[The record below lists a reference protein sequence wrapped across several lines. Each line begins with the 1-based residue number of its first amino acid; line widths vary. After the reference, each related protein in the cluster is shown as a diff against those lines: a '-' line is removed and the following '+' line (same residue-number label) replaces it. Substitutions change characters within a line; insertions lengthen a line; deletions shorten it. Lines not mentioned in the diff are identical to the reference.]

1 MRTVSWL
8 RTIRFWFAGGK
19 RRWFA
24 RKVKRLPAGGPLL
37 EVVSVGL
44 DVDMTRHLVFVA
56 DSPRGLLILQ
66 DTTE

>member
-1 MRTVSWL
+1 
-8 RTIRFWFAGGK
+8 
-19 RRWFA
+19 
-24 RKVKRLPAGGPLL
+24 
-37 EVVSVGL
+37 VGL